1 MQFVCNR
8 DDLLEAVNTVT
19 KAMAARTSIPLIE
32 GIRLKGEAGKL
43 ELFCTDLKLSIKC
56 TINADFEGAFACVM
70 PGKLFSEVV
79 RRLPDDD
86 VEIDLEEANE
96 GSFKVTILCRDSRTT
111 LTALD
116 AADFPETPEVPD
128 ENAVEIEE
136 RVLRAMIR
144 QTSFA
149 VAQDSTCPIFTGELI
164 EIEDGQMNVVAL
176 DGFEVRAALL
186 RGRSRVAQAPLRR
199 AGARDARSHAH
210 SGRPTADKVRIHLA
224 GNCFMLQK
232 GSTRV
237 ITRLL
242 EGDFIR
248 YSQIIPRESTTQVR
262 VNVEDLRAAISRAEL
277 IAQDDRVNLVK
288 FHIGEDEIVVTSR
301 SEAGNVRERV
311 ACECTGASLD
321 TAFNIKYISDALRA
335 LECDEV
341 MMDYTTAV
349 SACVLRPAGDEK
361 FLYLVLPVQV

>member
-116 AADFPETPEVPD
+116 ATDFPETPEVPD

-149 VAQDSTCPIFTGELI
+149 VAQDSTRPIFTGELI

-176 DGFEVRAALL
+176 DGFKFALRSCEVDPRRSAFSFQVSRGLCLSADAIQGQYLLISLRPGDRANGQYHMEFSSAVCVCSSVHIDVLVRQRPVAAL
-186 RGRSRVAQAPLRR
+186 RQKFIGIA
-199 AGARDARSHAH
+199 ARDRTPLCVERCSGSAAYRLQEGRFIHIHYLQQIRCGELLATGDVVQIHIVLAH
-210 SGRPTADKVRIHLA
+210 IGIPTA
-224 GNCFMLQK
+224 
-232 GSTRV
+232 
-237 ITRLL
+237 
-242 EGDFIR
+242 GDDQRQDI
-248 YSQIIPRESTTQVR
+248 
-262 VNVEDLRAAISRAEL
+262 L
-277 IAQDDRVNLVK
+277 IL
-288 FHIGEDEIVVTSR
+288 I
-301 SEAGNVRERV
+301 
-311 ACECTGASLD
+311 
-321 TAFNIKYISDALRA
+321 
-335 LECDEV
+335 
-341 MMDYTTAV
+341 
-349 SACVLRPAGDEK
+349 
-361 FLYLVLPVQV
+361 

>member
-86 VEIDLEEANE
+86 VEINLEEANE

-116 AADFPETPEVPD
+116 ATDFPETPEVPD

-149 VAQDSTCPIFTGELI
+149 VAQDSTRPIFTGELI
-164 EIEDGQMNVVAL
+164 EIEDGKMNVVAL
-176 DGFEVRAALL
+176 DGFKFAMRSCEVDPASPKRRCVVPGRAMLEVMRIL
-186 RGRSRVAQAPLRR
+186 G
-199 AGARDARSHAH
+199 D
-210 SGRPTADKVRIHLA
+210 TADKVRIHLA

-232 GSTRV
+232 DSTRV